1 MSDEPK
7 QDDNTIAEWTLPEP
21 VFRSSEGFTPRSA
34 LLGPQD
40 DIPTEP
46 GFSDDE
52 TEESIDLS
60 AHPDEQ
66 AEDDIHQ
73 SVRPS
78 SKTRIRHQKKRT
90 GCAKT
95 FGLIAG
101 AITISAAAIVVALI
115 YFLFYFRSGS
125 TTF

>member
-73 SVRPS
+73 SVRP
-78 SKTRIRHQKKRT
+78 
-90 GCAKT
+90 
-95 FGLIAG
+95 
-101 AITISAAAIVVALI
+101 
-115 YFLFYFRSGS
+115 
-125 TTF
+125 

>member
-7 QDDNTIAEWTLPEP
+7 QDDNTISEWTLPEP
-21 VFRSSEGFTPRSA
+21 VFRSSEGHTPKA
-34 LLGPQD
+34 TMFVLQD

-60 AHPDEQ
+60 SEPDEPI
-66 AEDDIHQ
+66 EDDIHQ

-78 SKTRIRHQKKRT
+78 SKTRIRHHKKRA

-95 FGLIAG
+95 FGLLAG
-101 AITISAAAIVVALI
+101 AIALSAIAIAVVLI